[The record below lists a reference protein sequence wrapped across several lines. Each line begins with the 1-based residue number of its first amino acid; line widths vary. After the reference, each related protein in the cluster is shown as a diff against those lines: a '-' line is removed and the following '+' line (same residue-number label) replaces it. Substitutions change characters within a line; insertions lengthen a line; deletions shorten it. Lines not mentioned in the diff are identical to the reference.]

1 MGSGKSY
8 RILLLD
14 TKRGN
19 PNHYLCIAI
28 ENALRENPNVEFV
41 ARAQYG
47 TAISTAIREK
57 CNLFIAFDGEDIDT
71 AVCSKIAQICGKSAV
86 WFTEDPYE
94 VPHNLKTAP
103 FFDLVF
109 TNDSKSVQHYGSKGR
124 HLPFAASRALHY
136 QPLRTEGHLYDVLF
150 VGTAWPNR
158 VKTLKYL
165 LDHFPPNL
173 RYKFALPYNVHLAKP
188 KLGIPK
194 SEFSWKASNL
204 EFCRMANRSKIVLTL
219 HRQFSSSK
227 GGESAETPG
236 PRLFEV
242 AMAGGFQLVDL
253 GSSATEDYFK
263 EGTAIA
269 GFRSDE
275 ECLEKI
281 QYYLEKAKTRG
292 EFAAEAQNLVLKNH
306 TYAERVSDLL
316 KEVDS
321 LPTKKVQTPA
331 KKKPKLL
338 VVTHNTIASPPFGGV
353 EVYQDA
359 LTKRLSSQFDVLT
372 YSPLKKGASAYGKAL
387 GLLDS
392 NGRVLETFNF
402 STKFSDDE
410 LSDLEKERAFSGI
423 LKKHSIEAVHF
434 QHLVGHPPSL
444 PLIAKAWGLPTFLSL
459 HDFFVGCKNYNL
471 IDFRGK
477 YCGAP
482 AVTIQDCDQCLSS
495 MDGALAGSQ
504 SARRAFFSRVLE
516 SVDVFF
522 LNTPLIAEMFKNF
535 YPGQITDKKIRII
548 PPPMTRF
555 TKTSPGSK
563 DTGRLKIA
571 LLGNFGPSKGSS
583 TALKVFEKTKGL
595 DVEFHIFGH
604 ISQTNQLDIS
614 KGKFSHVFSRGSF
627 DRNALP
633 ELLKDFSLSLH
644 LSPWPETF
652 CITLSEAWQLNLVP
666 IVTNVGALGERVKN
680 GVNGFKVN
688 IDDGSETVVKL
699 IQDFIKDRSLVAKTR
714 NQITLD
720 AMITEDQHV
729 EAIAQE
735 FLNSLNATSLGDAAP
750 LRLDLEKM
758 QIELNHRDWM
768 IRSGMRAKRSR
779 SLFDAPFIDVARKS
793 FSYFRSHGVLNL
805 IVRAAREVTGGYRK

>member
-19 PNHYLCIAI
+19 PNHYLCLAI
-28 ENALRENPNVEFV
+28 ENALRENPSVEFV
-41 ARAQYG
+41 KRAQYG
-47 TAISTAIREK
+47 NAIPTAIREK

-71 AVCSKIAQICGKSAV
+71 AICSKLAQICGRSAV

-103 FFDLVF
+103 LFDLVF
-109 TNDSKSVQHYGSKGR
+109 TNDSKSVHHYGSKGR
-124 HLPFAASRALHY
+124 HLPFAASRELHF
-136 QPLRTEGHLYDVLF
+136 QPRRVDGHLYDVLF

-165 LDHFPPNL
+165 LDHFPKGI
-173 RYKFALPYNVHLAKP
+173 RYKFALPHNVHLPKP
-188 KLGIPK
+188 KLGIPE

-204 EFCRMANRSKIVLTL
+204 EFCRMANQSKIVLTL

-253 GSSATEDYFK
+253 SSSATEDYFK
-263 EGTAIA
+263 EGKAIA

-281 QYYLEKAKTRG
+281 RHYLENSEARN
-292 EFAAEAQNLVLKNH
+292 ALAQEAQDLVLKNH
-306 TYAERVSDLL
+306 TYKERVSALL
-316 KEVDS
+316 KEIDALS
-321 LPTKKVQTPA
+321 LKRIPATVGKKA
-331 KKKPKLL
+331 KLL
-338 VVTHNTIASPPFGGV
+338 VVTHNTVASPPFGGV

-359 LTKRLSSQFDVLT
+359 LTRRLSSQFDILT
-372 YSPLKKGASAYGKAL
+372 YTPLKKGITAYGKSF
-387 GLLDS
+387 GLLDA
-392 NGRVLETFNF
+392 NGAILETFNF
-402 STKFSDDE
+402 SRKFSDEE
-410 LSDLEKERAFSGI
+410 LSDLEKERVFSGI
-423 LKKHSIEAVHF
+423 LKKHSIEVVHF

-482 AVTIQDCDQCLSS
+482 AVTIQDCDRCLSS
-495 MDGALAGSQ
+495 MDGALPGSQ
-504 SARRAFFSRVLE
+504 SARRAFFSRVLN

-535 YPGQITDKKIRII
+535 YPDQITDEKIRVI
-548 PPPMTRF
+548 PPPMTPFSRNAD
-555 TKTSPGSK
+555 GVK
-563 DTGRLKIA
+563 DTGSLKIA
-571 LLGNFGPSKGSS
+571 LLGNFGPSKGSPTS
-583 TALKVFEKTKGL
+583 LKVFEKTRDLG
-595 DVEFHIFGH
+595 VEFHIFGH

-614 KGKFSHVFSRGSF
+614 KGKFPHVFSRGSF
-627 DRNALP
+627 DRDELP
-633 ELLKDFSLSLH
+633 ELLKDFSLSLQ

-652 CITLSEAWQLNLVP
+652 CITLSEAWQLKLVP
-666 IVTNVGALGERVKN
+666 VVTNVGALGERVKN
-680 GVNGFKVN
+680 GVNGFK
-688 IDDGSETVVKL
+688 IDIGDDEAAVKL
-699 IQDFIKDRSLVAKTR
+699 IQGFLQDRSLVKKIR
-714 NQITLD
+714 DQITLD
-720 AMITEDQHV
+720 SMITEDQHV
-729 EAIAQE
+729 DAVAREFTKALHPNAQGD
-735 FLNSLNATSLGDAAP
+735 LATLS
-750 LRLDLEKM
+750 LDLEKI

-768 IRSGMRAKRSR
+768 MRSGMRVKRSR
-779 SLFDAPFIDVARKS
+779 SLLDAPLMDIARKS
-793 FSYFRSHGVLNL
+793 FSYLKSHGVLNL